1 MDKIIVLFNLLRNYR
16 KFTKNFTI
24 KFYLFINPIYC
35 WFCYFLIKL
44 LLIIKGFRII
54 NFLCTKNFLQAGIRY
69 ISQKDRLTISQKI
82 NYYNKDLN
90 ILKTTYKSDVLAE
103 LKKNGFS
110 KIGKIFTEKDCDEFK
125 NTLHGSECFNSQT
138 LIQSNGKSIRFEKNF
153 FEQKVNYSYLYFK
166 PNISLKLKKLSDFLK
181 DKDLNN
187 LIKNYLN
194 FEPYIYNLTTWVNFQ
209 SQKKHYV
216 HRVHRDHDDFK
227 FMTLII
233 YWTDVDNE
241 NGATQLIKKS
251 HLLNGNSYN
260 LEDEI
265 TLDGTKG
272 NVYLFDGTSL
282 HRGNEKI
289 SRYRITTWV
298 RFGKRENYASVI
310 DGGVSDP
317 YYYSN

>member
-138 LIQSNGKSIRFEKNF
+138 LIQSN
-153 FEQKVNYSYLYFK
+153 Q
-166 PNISLKLKKLSDFLK
+166 
-181 DKDLNN
+181 
-187 LIKNYLN
+187 
-194 FEPYIYNLTTWVNFQ
+194 YI
-209 SQKKHYV
+209 
-216 HRVHRDHDDFK
+216 
-227 FMTLII
+227 I
-233 YWTDVDNE
+233 
-241 NGATQLIKKS
+241 
-251 HLLNGNSYN
+251 
-260 LEDEI
+260 
-265 TLDGTKG
+265 
-272 NVYLFDGTSL
+272 
-282 HRGNEKI
+282 
-289 SRYRITTWV
+289 
-298 RFGKRENYASVI
+298 
-310 DGGVSDP
+310 
-317 YYYSN
+317 